1 MQHIPDLIKNPVN
14 SKHPT
19 LRRYQ
24 RFFQHRNRFQVGET
38 ITIIELFHEQDG
50 ERKYNPIN
58 YYLKRCEAKTI
69 SVRKISG
76 RLQKIK
82 ITRKIKSALNT
93 FDYEAIN
100 VETQEILENKIPR
113 VSIYL
118 DIFPA
123 VYYEWECDGHYFVS
137 LDFAFE
143 YSLVHNNRFRSLFN
157 ALKIELIQGNI
168 GYEQQKNGH
177 IKKTN

>member
-1 MQHIPDLIKNPVN
+1 MRHIPDLIKYPVN

-19 LRRYQ
+19 LRKYQ
-24 RFFQHRNRFQVGET
+24 RFFQHRDRFQIGDV
-38 ITIIELFHEQDG
+38 ITVIELFHIQNG
-50 ERKYNPIN
+50 IRKFNRIN

-69 SVRKISG
+69 SIKSISAQF
-76 RLQKIK
+76 QKIK
-82 ITRKIKSALNT
+82 VTGKTKSAINT
-93 FDYEAIN
+93 YDYEAIN
-100 VETQEILENKIPR
+100 IDTQEVLENKIPR

-123 VYYEWECDGHYFVS
+123 AYYEWQCGKRYFVT

-143 YSLVHNNRFRSLFN
+143 YSLVHNNRFKSLFN
-157 ALKIELIQGNI
+157 SLKAELIQGNI

-177 IKKTN
+177 IKKVV